1 MSCIHSKK
9 AMVAQSATSIRW
21 TVHDLEV
28 LPQNEWTTYE
38 IIDGELF
45 RARAPHR
52 RHQQVGLEIGSA
64 LNAWSKQSG
73 LGETIFA
80 PGVILSDADNIIPDL
95 VWVSRE
101 RMALIEDEAGH
112 LIGMPELLVEVL
124 SPGSENIRRDG
135 NATPAEYREA
145 KLKLYSVT
153 GAQEYWIADRFS
165 KQIEVYR
172 RENNRLVLTET
183 LTDKDI
189 LRSPLLPGFSAEVSQ
204 FFS

>member
-1 MSCIHSKK
+1 MSCIHLQKD
-9 AMVAQSATSIRW
+9 MVAQSATSIRW

-45 RARAPHR
+45 MARAPHR

-80 PGVILSDADNIIPDL
+80 PGVILSDADNVIPDL
-95 VWVSRE
+95 VWVSKG

-112 LIGMPELLVEVL
+112 LTGMPELLVEVL
-124 SPGSENIRRDG
+124 SPGSENIRRD
-135 NATPAEYREA
+135 REA

-172 RENNRLVLTET
+172 RENNRLVLVET
-183 LTDKDI
+183 LTDKDV
-189 LRSPLLPGFSAEVSQ
+189 LRSPLLPEFSCEVSQ